1 MDLFVKFPRKKY
13 QFNIFLVSADLIG
26 PLVQMRRQILT
37 ATYKLLEVGM
47 FFLCVLMNTKEGL
60 FLNHFSLNGFRFV
73 QTDKYAEPEV
83 QIQGVC
89 VFMVRQMGK

>member
-13 QFNIFLVSADLIG
+13 QFNQFNIFLVSADLIG

-47 FFLCVLMNTKEGL
+47 FFLCVLTLTVPALCKHYIVL
-60 FLNHFSLNGFRFV
+60 RHVCFFV
-73 QTDKYAEPEV
+73 TLA
-83 QIQGVC
+83 IMQGIA
-89 VFMVRQMGK
+89 